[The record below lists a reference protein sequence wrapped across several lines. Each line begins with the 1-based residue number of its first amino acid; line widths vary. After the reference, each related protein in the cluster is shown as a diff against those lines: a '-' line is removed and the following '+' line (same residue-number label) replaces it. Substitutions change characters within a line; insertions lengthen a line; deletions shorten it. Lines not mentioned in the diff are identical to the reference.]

1 MHPLMI
7 LPTGSGKTNWALAF
21 AIACALALPGSGN
34 PLCDALTIQD
44 TEGRP
49 AESSQDRRR
58 LVDSFIL
65 RCLRETG
72 ETVTRK
78 MIWRSAGYHD
88 ATEFERWQRN
98 DPRATKRAERNF
110 ARVLSMSPHD
120 FVGNLKKLKP
130 LPNLPIFNRISAHLP
145 VFPRFDDSGASPM
158 LGSYGIFRK

>member
-21 AIACALALPGSGN
+21 AIACALALPRGGN

-44 TEGRP
+44 TAGRP

-65 RCLRETG
+65 RCLLETG

-78 MIWRSAGYHD
+78 MIWRSAGYH
-88 ATEFERWQRN
+88 
-98 DPRATKRAERNF
+98 
-110 ARVLSMSPHD
+110 SPHRNKTPA
-120 FVGNLKKLKP
+120 V
-130 LPNLPIFNRISAHLP
+130 LP
-145 VFPRFDDSGASPM
+145 VMPTAATGPLAGTR
-158 LGSYGIFRK
+158 